1 MNRGRKQS
9 RMKSDDAELIDRC
22 RSATQAASAAFDE
35 LYARHAGP
43 VYGFLRGMHRGDE
56 HAARDALQ
64 ETFFRFYRSLERF
77 EADKPVRPW
86 LLRIARNVSLD
97 LLKKRSEEPHEPE
110 AFGALP
116 TDSSV
121 APDRVAS
128 RREAAELMRG
138 AIGRM
143 PESERAVFLLKH
155 DQGLTYSEVAD
166 ALGCSLRTAKYRMKS
181 ALEHLGREAERL
193 GVSS

>member
-1 MNRGRKQS
+1 MSPGHQQH
-9 RMKSDDAELIDRC
+9 DDAELIERC
-22 RSATQAASAAFDE
+22 RSATQAAHAAFDE
-35 LYARHAGP
+35 LYGRHAGA

-64 ETFFRFYRSLERF
+64 ETFLRFYRSLERF
-77 EADKPVRPW
+77 DGRKPVRPW

-97 LLKKRSEEPHEPE
+97 LLKKRSHQSEEPRGPE
-110 AFGALP
+110 AFGALENE
-116 TDSSV
+116 SAE

-128 RREAAELMRG
+128 RREAVELMRG

-155 DQGLTYSEVAD
+155 DQGLTYSEVAE

-181 ALEHLGREAERL
+181 ALELLGREAERL

>member
-1 MNRGRKQS
+1 MSRGHDQH
-9 RMKSDDAELIDRC
+9 DDAELIQRC
-22 RSATQAASAAFDE
+22 RSATQAAHAAFDQ
-35 LYARHAGP
+35 LYARHSSP

-64 ETFFRFYRSLERF
+64 ETFLRFYRSLESF
-77 EADKPVRPW
+77 DEGKPVRPW

-97 LLKKRSEEPHEPE
+97 LLKKKSHKSEEPRGPE
-110 AFGALP
+110 AFGGLESQGEGP
-116 TDSSV
+116 EG
-121 APDRVAS
+121 VAS
-128 RREAAELMRG
+128 RREAVELMRG
-138 AIGRM
+138 AIGRL
-143 PESERAVFLLKH
+143 PEAERAVFLLKH

-181 ALEHLGREAERL
+181 ALEHLGREAERM

>member
-1 MNRGRKQS
+1 MSRGQQEN
-9 RMKSDDAELIDRC
+9 DDAELIERC
-22 RSATQAASAAFDE
+22 RSATQAAHAAFDE
-35 LYARHAGP
+35 LYGRHAGAI
-43 VYGFLRGMHRGDE
+43 YGFLRGMHRGDE

-64 ETFFRFYRSLERF
+64 ETFLRFYRSLERF
-77 EADKPVRPW
+77 DGGKPVRPW

-97 LLKKRSEEPHEPE
+97 LLKKRSTQSEEPRGPE
-110 AFGALP
+110 AFGGLP
-116 TDSSV
+116 SSEGQ
-121 APDRVAS
+121 PDRLAS

-138 AIGRM
+138 AIGLM
-143 PESERAVFLLKH
+143 PEPERAVFLLKH
-155 DQGLTYSEVAD
+155 DQGLTYGEVAD